1 MSLIQACED
10 WASHHP
16 ARVVFA
22 DGLDQRVMEAA
33 CELSQRGWAKTLLI
47 ANPLALRDYCIDKR
61 IESCGL
67 RVADPACSPRLDS
80 YVARLRQQHS
90 DWSDEEA
97 LAKLHDPLWFAA
109 MMLVSGDADYCI
121 AGNTSS
127 TAAVLRA
134 ALKVVGL
141 SDGIHTLSSMFFML
155 PPDRSQVFG
164 FADCGVVPKPT
175 VEQLA
180 DIAISTADNYFR
192 VTAKEPRVAMLSF
205 STLGSARHAS
215 AEMVAQATQLAK
227 ARRPDLLIDG
237 ELQFDAAFVPAV
249 AARKAPDSLVAGRA
263 NVFVFPSLSEGNI
276 AYKIAERLGGYTA
289 LGPMIQGLKCPMHD
303 LSRGCSASDIVQ
315 VTLLAMKMAPLPNAS
330 AAPTHTATLA
340 RAPGKLTTALSN

>member
-22 DGLDQRVMEAA
+22 DGMDQRVIEAA
-33 CELSQRGWAKTLLI
+33 CELGNRGWAKTVLV
-47 ANPLALRDYCIDKR
+47 ANPMALRDYCIDR
-61 IESCGL
+61 RMASCGL
-67 RVADPACSPRLDS
+67 RVVDPICSPRLDD
-80 YVARLRQQHS
+80 YTARLRQRHT
-90 DWSDEEA
+90 DWSVEEA
-97 LAKLHDPLWFAA
+97 RTKLHDPLWFAA

-134 ALKVVGL
+134 ALRVIGL
-141 SDGIHTLSSMFFML
+141 CDGIQTLSSMFFML

-175 VEQLA
+175 LEQLA

-205 STLGSARHAS
+205 STLGSAKHAS

-289 LGPMIQGLKCPMHD
+289 LGPMIQGLKLPMHD
-303 LSRGCSASDIVQ
+303 LSRGCSAADIVQ
-315 VTLLAMKMAPLPNAS
+315 VTLLAMKMAPLPTAPAS
-330 AAPTHTATLA
+330 THTATLA
-340 RAPGKLTTALSN
+340 RAPGKPVKALAI